1 MILESCGRIYDATR
15 QSADRRIAFFTSLC
29 RLESGAF
36 LCVFQVGSGK
46 HSVDSTLAL
55 CRSGDGGATWQQI
68 PARFETTL
76 DGVPGSLSA
85 PTALEAEP
93 GGLQLFA
100 TWFDRGDPDR
110 PLFDPVTEGIL
121 HSKLLRAVSDDGG
134 ETWSPWQQLATPELS
149 GCSLTGPA
157 IRWTDGLIALP
168 FESFKEFDDPRPA
181 RHGSWVML
189 SRDGGRMFGA
199 PLLLAP
205 RHETYY
211 WDARLCP
218 AEQPGGFV
226 ALYWTHDRRAQRD
239 LNVHLRRGAI
249 RGDAVDDQAVV
260 PTTVRGQ
267 IGAPLL
273 LDDLRLL
280 AFVVDRN
287 RPGTMKLWQS
297 HDGGNSWPPADCL
310 TVHTHDEQAAVTQ
323 QTGQIDFAAYWE
335 DMGKWSFGHPAI
347 CRVDHQRVLLA
358 FYAGEPDTM
367 SIHWARVNLGES

>member
-1 MILESCGRIYDATR
+1 MILEARGLIYDATR

-226 ALYWTHDRRAQRD
+226 ALYWTHDRRAQRAASYAKRFAAKEACAKALGTGFSNGVFWRD
-239 LNVHLRRGAI
+239 MGVVNLPSGRPTLALTGGA
-249 RGDAVDDQAVV
+249 
-260 PTTVRGQ
+260 
-267 IGAPLL
+267 
-273 LDDLRLL
+273 
-280 AFVVDRN
+280 
-287 RPGTMKLWQS
+287 
-297 HDGGNSWPPADCL
+297 
-310 TVHTHDEQAAVTQ
+310 AAVLQGLTPE
-323 QTGQIDFAAYWE
+323 GYEVRIDLTITDDFPSAQ
-335 DMGKWSFGHPAI
+335 AI
-347 CRVDHQRVLLA
+347 VLISALK
-358 FYAGEPDTM
+358 GPVRD
-367 SIHWARVNLGES
+367 